1 MEQFCTGTYFVRRKS
16 YQACA
21 ATYMITGSLYN
32 VGSLIHWL
40 ISVFL

>member
-1 MEQFCTGTYFVRRKS
+1 MEQFCTGTDFVRRKS
-16 YQACA
+16 YQDYA

-32 VGSLIHWL
+32 VSSLIHCL